1 MNLDERDQKGG
12 SHSENV
18 AVAVETWQLNV
29 YRRVDREMGL
39 SGIEFEDE
47 MRLLR
52 TLVDALR
59 TFRRRLSAWRFD

>member
-1 MNLDERDQKGG
+1 MNLDESNQKGC
-12 SHSENV
+12 SESENA

-39 SGIEFEDE
+39 ASVEFEDE
-47 MRLLR
+47 MKFMR

-59 TFRRRLSAWRFD
+59 TFKRRLSTLRFD